1 VSSGDSFVLNPGSR
15 RERRVYQAVRIRV
28 ASTPILVGHF
38 HATSDDAEAARAE
51 ISRVGELVAAEGSCL
66 VLGDFNVAATG
77 LPGFSQP
84 LPGIDQ
90 ILVRGLELVEGPS
103 PWPNERRRSRGW
115 LLSDHAPVEAVVK

>member
-1 VSSGDSFVLNPGSR
+1 MAG
-15 RERRVYQAVRIRV
+15 
-28 ASTPILVGHF
+28 
-38 HATSDDAEAARAE
+38 
-51 ISRVGELVAAEGSCL
+51 
-66 VLGDFNVAATG
+66 TG